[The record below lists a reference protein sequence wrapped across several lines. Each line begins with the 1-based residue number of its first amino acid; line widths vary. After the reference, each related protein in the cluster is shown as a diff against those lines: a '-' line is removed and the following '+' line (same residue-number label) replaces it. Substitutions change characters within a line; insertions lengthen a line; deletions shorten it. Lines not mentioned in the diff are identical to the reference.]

1 MYREKDLKEIYDNL
15 SKLEDK
21 AQILFNDK
29 YGEPSV
35 DEMNR
40 VYGIIKDYIRDN
52 NLIIYGGYA
61 QKCINKRSKS
71 KRCFL

>member
-29 YGEPSV
+29 YG
-35 DEMNR
+35 
-40 VYGIIKDYIRDN
+40 
-52 NLIIYGGYA
+52 
-61 QKCINKRSKS
+61 
-71 KRCFL
+71 